1 MKKLITLTMLAFASL
16 ALFAV
21 IDLDTPPT
29 HYSGSIIIKND
40 RPWLKVTEPSLELRL
55 LLAPQ
60 AELDSLKLSFAEAE
74 EVTIEGIRE
83 GDLLLVSKVQ
93 KGEILWIIRDFS
105 IGAVYPEGA
114 TYKVDS
120 KKCIA
125 CKLCLKPCPTGAISM
140 VKGKASIDLSKCTE
154 CGICIEGHY
163 PFRGCPTKAISPQT
177 P

>member
-1 MKKLITLTMLAFASL
+1 MLVISLL
-16 ALFAV
+16 ALLSLTLMAV
-21 IDLDTPPT
+21 IDMETPPSRYEGT
-29 HYSGSIIIKND
+29 IIVKNN
-40 RPWLKVTEPSLELRL
+40 RPWLKVAEPALELRL

-60 AELDSLKLSFAEAE
+60 AELDSLKLSLTEGE
-74 EVTIEGIRE
+74 EVGIEGIRE
-83 GDLLLVSKVQ
+83 NDLVLVSKVK
-93 KGEILWIIRDFS
+93 KGDALWIIRDFAL
-105 IGAVYPEGA
+105 GAVYPEGA
-114 TYKVDS
+114 TYKVDP

-154 CGICIEGHY
+154 CGICIEGHN